1 MSNRRARRMSQWQLV
16 GWFIAVLVSVNA
28 VAVAVVV
35 AHHKPAASSPSNT
48 PTPTTPVSSAISAA
62 ASMGHPVMAF
72 AADRPAARSGAAPC
86 VRVQVLASLENAD
99 TVRSLATSYMSRP
112 RDVGGRCVRV
122 DVRAEESGDAEVA
135 AATGFRDE
143 PTAARP
149 TIWLPDSSAWLRIAH
164 RTGGSW
170 IPAAGT
176 SVAEAAVVVAMP
188 APLATAI
195 GWRARPPSWADVF
208 AAAADPK
215 VWTRLG
221 HPGWGA
227 FKLGKTSPL
236 TSTSGL
242 LALVAS
248 FAASDD
254 AWSGLTP
261 AQVQSRSALA
271 KVAKSELATSHYM
284 STPQQ
289 FLYHAREAVQEG
301 SLATFLS
308 AMVVDEKTLW
318 DYNRGIGGSG
328 AMAGTAGM
336 AGMAGMDSTGGTDST
351 GGMAGM
357 NDPPKMQGAPREKLV
372 AVYPREGV
380 FAADNPAA
388 IMNGNWVSNDQRA
401 AAADFVRY
409 ARTSEGQTVVR
420 NSGFRDVTWH
430 ASLAEA
436 DNGFTARTPHSLAT
450 PDAGVLSAVQRN
462 FPAVR
467 KHARVLFLVD
477 VSGSMKDRISRD
489 ATKLSAAKLAI
500 ANAIRYLGNDDEV
513 GLAAFSNRPHGGLTP
528 GLITAIAP
536 LRTNRSALLAG
547 VRALRPVSQT
557 PLYHAVDSYTAAMLR
572 SYQPDRINAVVV
584 LSDGRND
591 TEQTET
597 RPQLLSRLAQV
608 HMRAPILVFTC
619 AYGHNA
625 DINTLNMIAESTGAH
640 FYDATD
646 PSTVNKV
653 LAHELVTSF

>member
-1 MSNRRARRMSQWQLV
+1 MSTRRSRWMSRWQLV
-16 GWFIAVLVSVNA
+16 GWFIAALVSVNTI
-28 VAVAVVV
+28 AVAVVV
-35 AHHKPAASSPSNT
+35 ADHTSAARSSSDAL
-48 PTPTTPVSSAISAA
+48 PTTTPVTPASRAA
-62 ASMGHPVMAF
+62 APVKHPGMVF
-72 AADRPAARSGAAPC
+72 AADHPAARSGAAPC
-86 VRVQVLASLENAD
+86 VQVQVLASLENAD
-99 TVRSLATSYMSRP
+99 TARSLAASYLSRP
-112 RDVGGRCVRV
+112 RDVGGHCVRV
-122 DVRAEESGDAEVA
+122 EVRAKESGDAEMA

-143 PTAARP
+143 PVAARP
-149 TIWLPDSSAWLRIAH
+149 TIWLPDSSAWLQIA
-164 RTGGSW
+164 RASGGSS

-208 AAAADPK
+208 AAAADSK
-215 VWTRLG
+215 VWARLG

-227 FKLGKTSPL
+227 FQLGKTSPL

-242 LALVAS
+242 FGLVAS
-248 FAASDD
+248 FAASED
-254 AWSGLTP
+254 AWSGVTP

-271 KVAKSELATSHYM
+271 EVARSELATSHYM

-308 AMVVDEKTLW
+308 AMVVDEKTMW
-318 DYNRGIGGSG
+318 DYNRGLSGDG
-328 AMAGTAGM
+328 AMAGMGSM
-336 AGMAGMDSTGGTDST
+336 
-351 GGMAGM
+351 GGM
-357 NDPPKMQGAPREKLV
+357 PKMQRAPREKLV

-380 FAADNPAA
+380 FTADNPAA
-388 IMNGNWVSNDQRA
+388 IVNGAWVSSGQRA

-420 NSGFRDVTWH
+420 TSGFRDVGWH
-430 ASLAEA
+430 ASLAEV
-436 DNGFTARTPHSLAT
+436 DNGFTARAAHILAT
-450 PDAGVLSAVQRN
+450 PDAAVLTAVQRS
-462 FPAVR
+462 FPIVR

-477 VSGSMKDRISRD
+477 VSGSMRDRISRD

-500 ANAIRYLGNDDEV
+500 ADAIGYLSDDDEV
-513 GLAAFSNRPHGGLTP
+513 GLAAFSNRPRGGLTP
-528 GLITAIAP
+528 GLVTAIAP

-557 PLYHAVDSYTAAMLR
+557 PLYHAVDSFTATMLR

-597 RPQLLSRLAQV
+597 RPQLVARLAQV
-608 HMRAPILVFTC
+608 HMRAPILIFTC
-619 AYGHNA
+619 AYGHDA
-625 DINTLNMIAESTGAH
+625 DIDTLNMIAESTGGH

-646 PSTVNKV
+646 PSTVNQV